1 MSNDVALF
9 EQAQV
14 PDYIKSAELDD
25 LTKALGGSSGGV
37 RRISLRGKKFRMVVN
52 GEEIT
57 KSNSDRLNIVVVNG
71 TRFVAR
77 KYYAG
82 AYQAGEALPPDCW
95 SNDGTTPDAS
105 IETPQHHN
113 CQECPMNIKGSGMGE
128 SRACRFEKR
137 LAVVLA
143 DDLGGPI
150 YQLALP
156 SKSYFG
162 RSDDNKAMPF
172 EQYAKY
178 VATQG
183 YNINQIVTEMRMDD
197 DSDTA
202 KVTFRPISFLS
213 KEEWELAKRQGTT
226 QEAKSA
232 VVMTPY
238 QADTKGKESPKLA
251 APAKVMSEAPAEEV
265 EEVAEPVKRAT
276 KKAAATEPAP
286 KKDLASIMSDWAV
299 DDE

>member
-1 MSNDVALF
+1 MSNDLALF

-25 LTKALGGSSGGV
+25 LTKALGGAGGV

-71 TRFVAR
+71 TKYVSR

-82 AYQAGEALPPDCW
+82 AYQPGESLPPDCW
-95 SNDGTTPDAS
+95 SNDGQVPDAS
-105 IETPQHHN
+105 IEAPQHSN
-113 CQECPMNIKGSGMGE
+113 CQECPMNIKGSGQGD

-143 DDLGGPI
+143 DDISGSI

-178 VATQG
+178 IAHQG

-202 KVTFRPISFLS
+202 KVTFRPLSFLT
-213 KEEWELAKRQGTT
+213 KEQWEASKRQGNSP
-226 QEAKSA
+226 EAKSA
-232 VVMTPY
+232 VLMTPY
-238 QADTKGKESPKLA
+238 QADNKGAPKLA
-251 APAKVMSEAPAEEV
+251 APAPVKAEAEET
-265 EEVAEPVKRAT
+265 EEIAEPVKRQT
-276 KKAAATEPAP
+276 KKAAAEPAP
-286 KKDLASIMSDWAV
+286 KKDLASIMNDWAV